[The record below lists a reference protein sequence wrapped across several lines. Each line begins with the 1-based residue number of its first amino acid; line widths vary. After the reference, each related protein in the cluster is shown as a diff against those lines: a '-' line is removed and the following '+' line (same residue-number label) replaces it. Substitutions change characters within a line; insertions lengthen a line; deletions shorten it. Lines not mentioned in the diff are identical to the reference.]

1 MDLSPD
7 KVQSALFY
15 LIAFIVSVSVHEFG
29 HAWTASRLGD
39 DLPRAQGRLTLSPL
53 AHIDLIGTIILPLV
67 GALGVAGMPL
77 IAWGKPVQTNPNAYT
92 GRLPRRIGHMLVALS
107 GPAMNLVMAL
117 AISLVIVGL
126 GKAGVLPEQ
135 LEKILIVDFLQ
146 LNIVLFFFNLLP
158 VPPLDGGAVLAGVLP
173 ESMQR
178 IPATLQRY
186 GMIVFFVLLLSG
198 ALRVVMQPAYH
209 LTVAWAN
216 VLLRFIG

>member
-92 GRLPRRIGHMLVALS
+92 GRLSRRTGHMLVALS
-107 GPAMNLVMAL
+107 GPAMNLVL
-117 AISLVIVGL
+117 AVGISLLIVVL
-126 GKAGVLPEQ
+126 GKAGVLAAQ

-158 VPPLDGGAVLAGVLP
+158 VPPLDGGAVLAGLLP

-198 ALRVVMQPAYH
+198 ALRFVMQPAYH
-209 LTVAWAN
+209 LTVVWAN
-216 VLLRFIG
+216 ALLRFIG